1 MPITNTSSAE
11 RAFSLPP
18 NVNGRCRGQLSVH
31 LNEINW
37 RSGIA
42 DNFVAVKT
50 IVVWWGESQQTAA
63 ASTLR

>member
-18 NVNGRCRGQLSVH
+18 NVNGRCRGQLS
-31 LNEINW
+31 LQLYEINW

-42 DNFVAVKT
+42 GNFGAIKT
-50 IVVWWGESQQTAA
+50 TIVWWGESQQTAA
-63 ASTLR
+63 ATIAK